1 MVGKRCPAPRNGG
14 SSRNAINYVLA
25 EELTAKVQHDHANE
39 PIRAEQHEQLSALMA
54 ESLARTDRGVGVVW
68 SPSTA
73 ADGRPSS
80 VYCRGVTSLY
90 TASMEIQSLFDAQTR
105 CKSPVGHFVIS
116 LSTEESATVSDE
128 QLIQASMAVLD
139 GAGWSGHAAVASVHQ
154 DTMQWVDGKLV
165 EGNKHCHVA
174 IASVNSK
181 TLRAYDRT
189 QEYLRLHKSLRE
201 QEVAFGMEEDWGLY
215 KIANRGLPEQ
225 TIERT
230 QAIDWEARKQE
241 QAHERA
247 ERMARNFVSDESGLE
262 SVRDRQDRIVH
273 AIRDY
278 LERCEDR
285 GEQPLQ
291 SDIHVIAARFTTQ
304 IEGIVE
310 GKLTMRLMERAP
322 HGVPTKTWTD
332 SFGKTRSISARWTP
346 TSTLISID
354 EKRIA
359 QSPLDQHTGKKP
371 PHPTIVAMHER
382 ALKARAFLLNLGN
395 AEAAEA
401 EYRAVI
407 SKDPGRVTRD
417 VVYGQGLAHFTSDD
431 VDTLIAAHIT
441 EGWSDETERVLRE
454 DPSIRILSPDTS
466 SPLYTVEKQRDI
478 SAKFD
483 ALLRQLL
490 AQKDPLFN
498 RSALDEAIRRVE
510 AREREKN
517 PDFSFTPE
525 QHRALDS
532 FENRI
537 SVWMGEAGSGKTIL
551 NQVHNEMSAITGREI
566 RGVATAQK
574 AADVLAKSSGIKSV
588 NQARALVEEAR
599 DNVELMPQNARFVY
613 DEFSMASIESGIA
626 ILERAIA
633 SNASGVLQGD
643 LSQLPNIEAGNTF
656 GIATRAAAE
665 NNALVRLNDVFRQ
678 RVGSEVEWMREAVPR
693 GGKAIR
699 SAHREAFSAYVQ
711 EFMDRGLVTHHKTRS
726 DEIAAIAFDI
736 VNAMRAGQRV
746 IAPGRSYQDC
756 LYVSR
761 QVRTELGLQN
771 TGHEFEFDRGIIE
784 LAIGDRILF
793 RENNRKLEVNNG
805 DTGTVSSLEQDERG
819 RWQIHAELDKGAKV
833 SFDPIQYRKIEYAYA
848 STIHANQGTGAP
860 TIIGSITKSDDA
872 RSVHVTF
879 TRAEQILH
887 IHTHLDRDDI
897 LQHLS
902 SHRSLAAKDDALLFD
917 AIVRQ
922 TGGPDTPWAKTVA
935 RAQASEADPLRKRH
949 ESVMQQRASD
959 FRKAI
964 VKILDSEPT
973 LKPRERERQLRAAA
987 ERYAP
992 DTFIAWAAKERDA
1005 LEQEWERREKVSQ
1018 SAPTT
1023 PEAHK
1028 LQKAWVRIY
1037 QEECGVMPDIS
1048 AEKAKAYQSFGTL
1061 SKANEARLQRAIS
1074 SINAP
1079 INRGLNK
1086 RSIRH

>member
-54 ESLARTDRGVGVVW
+54 ESLARPDRGVGVVW

-139 GAGWSGHAAVASVHQ
+139 GAGWAGHAAVASVHQ

-230 QAIDWEARKQE
+230 QAVDWEARKQD

-262 SVRDRQDRIVH
+262 SVRDRQDRIIH

-285 GEQPLQ
+285 GEKPLQ
-291 SDIHVIAARFTTQ
+291 SDIHVIAARFTSQ
-304 IEGIVE
+304 IEGIVD
-310 GKLTMRLMERAP
+310 GKLTVRLMERAP
-322 HGVPTKTWTD
+322 QGTPRKTWTD
-332 SFGKTRSISARWTP
+332 SFGNTRSISARWIPTP
-346 TSTLISID
+346 TLITLD
-354 EKRIA
+354 EQRIA
-359 QSPLDQHTGKKP
+359 RSPLDAHKAKTA
-371 PHPTIVAMHER
+371 PHPTMVAMHEK
-382 ALKARAFLLNLGN
+382 ALKAQAFLLNIGT

-407 SKDPGRVTRD
+407 AEDPGRVTRD
-417 VVYGQGLAHFTSDD
+417 IVYGQGLAHFTSDD
-431 VDTLIAAHIT
+431 IDTLIAAHVT

-454 DPSIRILSPDTS
+454 DPSIRILSADTS

-490 AQKDPLFN
+490 AEKDPLFD
-498 RSALDEAIRRVE
+498 RAALDEAIRRVE
-510 AREREKN
+510 TREREKN
-517 PDFSFTPE
+517 PDFAFTPE
-525 QHRALDS
+525 QLKALDS

-551 NQVHNEMSAITGREI
+551 NQVHNEMSVITGREI

-665 NNALVRLNDVFRQ
+665 HNALVRLSDVFRQ

-699 SAHREAFSAYVQ
+699 SAHREAFSTYVQ
-711 EFMDRGLVTHHKTRS
+711 EFLDRGLVTHHATRS
-726 DEIAAIAFDI
+726 DEIAAIAADI
-736 VNAMRAGQRV
+736 VTAMRAGQRV

-761 QVRTELGLQN
+761 QVRTELGLRE
-771 TGHEFEFDRGIIE
+771 TGHEFEFDRGIMEI
-784 LAIGDRILF
+784 AVGDRILF

-805 DTGTVSSLEQDERG
+805 DTGSVSSLTQDERG
-819 RWQIHAELDKGAKV
+819 RWQIHVELDKGTTV
-833 SFDPIQYRKIEYAYA
+833 SFDPKQYQKIEYAYA

-860 TIIGSITKSDDA
+860 VIIGSITKSDDA

-879 TRAEQILH
+879 TRAEQILR
-887 IHTHLDRDDI
+887 IHTHLSRDEI
-897 LQHLS
+897 LERLS
-902 SHRSLAAKDDALLFD
+902 SNRSLAAKDDALLFD

-922 TGGPDTPWAKTVA
+922 TGGPNTPWAKTVA
-935 RAQASEADPLRKRH
+935 RAQAFDADPLRKRH
-949 ESVMQQRASD
+949 ETVMEQRASD

-964 VKILDSEPT
+964 IEILDTQPS

-1005 LEQEWERREKVSQ
+1005 LEQEWELRERVTQ
-1018 SAPTT
+1018 ATNITT
-1023 PEAHK
+1023 DGKK
-1028 LQKAWVRIY
+1028 LQKAWVQVYRD
-1037 QEECGVMPDIS
+1037 ECGVAPDIT
-1048 AEKAKAYQSFGTL
+1048 AEKAQAYRGLGNL
-1061 SKANEARLQRAIS
+1061 SKSDEERLQRAIEA
-1074 SINAP
+1074 IKPQVNQVQQ
-1079 INRGLNK
+1079 K
-1086 RSIRH
+1086 RSRKR